1 MDKESFVISQ
11 FQNKFIGDDG
21 AVVGKWVY
29 SKDIFAEDIHFKK
42 EWLTLSQIA
51 KKAMLVNIS
60 DAIAMNAKP
69 KYALLGV
76 IVPKDFSLKQIKE
89 LSSSFTKTAK
99 KYGIKIIG
107 GDTTSGDK
115 LVICIT
121 VISSKRKYT
130 LKRTGLKKDD
140 LLAYTGDIGESFKD
154 LNKLYNG
161 EKISKKS
168 RFIEPTLRDEFIK
181 KAAKYLRCG
190 LDISDSLSKD
200 LSRVCA
206 LSSLGVEFLI
216 EFTKDELCSGEEYEM
231 LIAFAPKY
239 KDKILQIAKKT
250 NTPIN
255 IFARAKGGRYESE
268 CKEHHF

>member
-1 MDKESFVISQ
+1 MDKESFIISQ

-29 SKDIFAEDIHFKK
+29 SKDIFAEDTHFKR

-76 IVPKDFSLKQIKE
+76 VVPKDFSPEQIKE
-89 LSSSFTKTAK
+89 LTCSFLKTAK
-99 KYGIKIIG
+99 QYDIKIIG
-107 GDTTSGDK
+107 GDTVSGDK
-115 LVICIT
+115 LIISIT
-121 VISSKRKYT
+121 IISSKRKYT
-130 LKRTGLKKDD
+130 LRRKGLEKGD
-140 LLAYTGDIGESFKD
+140 LIAYTGELGGSLKD
-154 LNKLYNG
+154 LNRLFEGK
-161 EKISKKS
+161 KISKNS
-168 RFIEPTLRDEFIK
+168 RFIEPILREEFIK
-181 KAAKYLRCG
+181 KAVKYLRCG

-200 LSRVCA
+200 LSRICA
-206 LSSLGVEFLI
+206 LSNLDVEFLRD
-216 EFTKDELCSGEEYEM
+216 FTKEELCSGEEYEM
-231 LIAFAPKY
+231 LIVFKPKY
-239 KDKILQIAKKT
+239 KNKILQIAQKT

-255 IFARAKGGRYESE
+255 IFAKAKNGLYESE